1 MFVVWMSMFFTL
13 AVSTASAPESGFDP
27 YTVYQGVLHQSGFD
41 PYTVYDDN
49 TGQAYIRN
57 CEGAPWAN
65 HDASIHRHR
74 LSIWG
79 VPYSLGLG
87 IDLGRLHVAYNDGL
101 FSPSFANFSCV
112 LLIDSRST
120 SNVCFLVRSIPNYAC

>member
-1 MFVVWMSMFFTL
+1 MVRRWSAMFVVWMSMFFTL
-13 AVSTASAPESGFDP
+13 AVSTASASE
-27 YTVYQGVLHQSGFD
+27 SGFD

-87 IDLGRLHVAYNDGL
+87 ARVGEGVVCVTLCIAALHCVQRENRRARFSHTNVAR
-101 FSPSFANFSCV
+101 FSHTTRTKGEGV
-112 LLIDSRST
+112 
-120 SNVCFLVRSIPNYAC
+120 

>member
-1 MFVVWMSMFFTL
+1 MVRRWSAMFVVWMSMFFTL
-13 AVSTASAPESGFDP
+13 AVSTASASESGFDP
-27 YTVYQGVLHQSGFD
+27 YTVYD
-41 PYTVYDDN
+41 KN
-49 TGQAYIRN
+49 TGQAYISN
-57 CEGAPWAN
+57 CEGARWAN